1 MDAAFIK
8 KMANKIDT
16 KNLAPAKKATVPP
29 SKRVEEVQ
37 EADDDV
43 LIDLPQHLTIT
54 SNLLDVGGGR

>member
-16 KNLAPAKKATVPP
+16 KNLAPKKTSLPP

-37 EADDDV
+37 DADDDDEV
-43 LIDLPQHLTIT
+43 LLCEVFVHDSCLSIA
-54 SNLLDVGGGR
+54 G

>member
-1 MDAAFIK
+1 
-8 KMANKIDT
+8 MANKIDT

>member
-43 LIDLPQHLTIT
+43 LIDFPLLLTT
-54 SNLLDVGGGR
+54 ASNLLALGGGR